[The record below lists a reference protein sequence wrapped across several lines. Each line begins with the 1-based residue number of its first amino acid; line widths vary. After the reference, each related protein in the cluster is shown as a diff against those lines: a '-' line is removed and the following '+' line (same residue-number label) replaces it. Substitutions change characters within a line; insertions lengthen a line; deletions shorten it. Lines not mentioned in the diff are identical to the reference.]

1 MKAKEAPVILNFI
14 SNILNSDNHE
24 YVSKDYFQTQ
34 NPKCLVASR
43 MLH

>member
-1 MKAKEAPVILNFI
+1 MKAKEAPVILNLI
-14 SNILNSDNHE
+14 SNIVNSGHHE
-24 YVSKDYFQTQ
+24 NVSKDYFQTQ